1 MSAPYNGE
9 PLPTEAF
16 SHAERVLNTDIACG
30 GRNLKAK
37 TVAKAGA
44 ARRREQEGPSGHVA
58 FEITMTDAA
67 LYKLAKR
74 AGIAVQW
81 RDFAGGRHQV
91 TVETLRR
98 VLDAMDLPCATP
110 NDLEESLRSFESQAM
125 PALLTATI
133 GRTVHLPVEAR
144 PQHVRIQFESGD
156 FADVQVESEGHG
168 VSLPPFREIGYHQ
181 IEIGDERISIAAAPA
196 RCKTVSDIAP
206 GERIWGLAAQV
217 YGLRS
222 AGDCGLGDMAGV
234 AALGQAAANMGADV
248 LALSPLHALFAADP
262 SHFQPVFAIEPY
274 VL

>member
-1 MSAPYNGE
+1 
-9 PLPTEAF
+9 
-16 SHAERVLNTDIACG
+16 
-30 GRNLKAK
+30 
-37 TVAKAGA
+37 
-44 ARRREQEGPSGHVA
+44 
-58 FEITMTDAA
+58 MTDAA

-262 SHFQPVFAIEPY
+262 SHFSPY
-274 VL
+274 SPSSRTFYNPLHADVASIFDESLGGQARG